1 MNVNLGVYL
10 DRKNVA
16 NKTYKY
22 TPKFAA
28 DITPFG
34 EFSLKNAVFVLENY
48 LDVNYGYFEY
58 SGHTYYGYVDVSTRT
73 NGEWLYSFTIDGLTT
88 AYKAGCFNTNVF
100 VEYGDIVQIDG
111 IGNKLD
117 INWQLDPREP
127 INPVRRHEFYQI
139 ASPNREYYI
148 AMVVSYGA
156 SDIAGTPPISSSTT
170 PGSTVYFFS
179 GRAYQEFIIKFFELY
194 GNKASEIQNAYL
206 SCIQKTYVIPRNLVD
221 INNTISV
228 GSVEL
233 GGIISN
239 VFGLDTAPRIIS
251 VTVESGCYE
260 LKQNVS
266 GAVEAQRI
274 VDFNRTFN
282 AITQKGVINMHCEY
296 VGNLSFSPA
305 TYGIKSISRLG
316 MKITCDYIG
325 GQCSFQ
331 PIMNAGAT
339 LYNTIIDR
347 TLECKTGF
355 PEIVPGINENG
366 QNFYRQL
373 ASFAFG
379 SAGGISSSLSGSGQ
393 GSKFGDVAAVGS
405 MLGGIGNA
413 FVGFTANT
421 FNATEGV
428 TGGSIDRPRYQGSY
442 FYFDYNDFLDHS
454 NFVALYGQ
462 PVGRMYNISSSDFN
476 HVDRHGYCQT
486 RNCNLH
492 LNGLPRF
499 VVDEANAMLDSGCY
513 IGLANMP

>member
-1 MNVNLGVYL
+1 MVVNLGTYI

-22 TPKFAA
+22 TSKFNA

-34 EFSLKNAVFVLENY
+34 DFSPKNAVFVLENY

-58 SGHTYYGYVDVSTRT
+58 AGHTYYGYVDVSTRT
-73 NGEWLYSFTIDGLTT
+73 NGEWLYSFKIDGLTT

-100 VEYGDIVQIDG
+100 VEYADITQQDSG
-111 IGNKLD
+111 GNLLD

-127 INPVRRHEFYQI
+127 INPVRQHEFHQI
-139 ASPNREYYI
+139 YGPNREYYI

-156 SDIAGTPPISSSTT
+156 SELAGTPPISSSVT
-170 PGSTVYFFS
+170 PGSTVYFLS

-206 SCIQKTYVIPRNLVD
+206 SCIQKTYVIPRNF
-221 INNTISV
+221 INIQNTNSVISI
-228 GSVEL
+228 EL

-239 VFGLDTAPRIIS
+239 VFGMDTGPRIIS
-251 VTVESGCYE
+251 VPVQSGCYE
-260 LKQNVS
+260 LKQNIS
-266 GAVEAQRI
+266 GPIEVQRI
-274 VDFNRTFN
+274 TDFVRSFD

-296 VGNLSFSPA
+296 VGNISFSPA
-305 TYGIKSISRLG
+305 TYGIKSITRLG

-331 PIMNAGAT
+331 PIMNDGMT
-339 LYNTIIDR
+339 SNDKIIDR

-355 PEIVPGINENG
+355 PEIVPGINENA
-366 QNFYRQL
+366 QNYYRQL

-379 SAGGISSSLSGSGQ
+379 SAGGISSTLSGSGQ
-393 GSKFGDVAAVGS
+393 GSKFGDVAAVGGI
-405 MLGGIGNA
+405 LGGIGNA
-413 FVGFTANT
+413 FVGFTSNT

-428 TGGSIDRPRYQGSY
+428 TGGSIDRPRYQGCY
-442 FYFDYNDFLDHS
+442 FYFDYNTFIDHS
-454 NFVALYGQ
+454 NFVALNGM
-462 PVGRMYNISSSDFN
+462 PVGRMLNISSSIFDN
-476 HVDRHGYCQT
+476 VDRHGYCQT

-492 LNGLPRF
+492 SNGLPMYIIE
-499 VVDEANAMLDSGCY
+499 EANSMLDSGCY
-513 IGLANMP
+513 IGKTNMP